1 MCSGCFL
8 PGVVVHVMSCYS
20 FTSSFWPSDLLVISR
35 RCIGITAAAVGSMQ
49 EEYQDLLLRI
59 EEMDTNS
66 FIGTTTTAVTAAV
79 RIIGQIGSQFFIGH
93 QSSSSCFE
101 GAGRQNWVASIAKVV
116 STQMAFGRPRSST
129 ATASQLDTDSSG
141 SQWRASLGTGSALL
155 PLLLCTCSAAD
166 LDSWEQWTCYQ
177 GRGLY
182 YWMIALD
189 PLFQIW
195 RSLSSLPRSLKT
207 RESQCYFQS
216 ILSAIQISSASGHS
230 KFSGLG

>member
-1 MCSGCFL
+1 MCSCCFL

-20 FTSSFWPSDLLVISR
+20 FASSFWPSDLLAISR
-35 RCIGITAAAVGSMQ
+35 RCIGITAAAAVASMQ

-66 FIGTTTTAVTAAV
+66 FVGTTTTAV

-101 GAGRQNWVASIAKVV
+101 GAGRQNWVASIAMVV

-129 ATASQLDTDSSG
+129 ATANQLDTDSSG

-155 PLLLCTCSAAD
+155 PLPLCTCSAAD

-177 GRGLY
+177 GRGH

-216 ILSAIQISSASGHS
+216 ILSAIQISSASDHS